1 MPDSE
6 QSTSRDWR
14 QITVWVVFAALCV
27 SLGWSTMILAFG
39 TVHPFRAV
47 SGHSMLPT
55 LRTGDLVIIR
65 GVPEWSLR
73 VGEIVA
79 IHVPKVDQI
88 TYHYPPAVVHR
99 IVALYIKG
107 TTLTVQTK
115 GDNQGPDPFT
125 IPASDVRGRM
135 LFAIP
140 YIGYGFL
147 FLHSPQGHIAVIGLA
162 VLVLLYVAVTVLV
175 GREDDGLIPEQP
187 IAPLSLGSEGQA
199 LAMAIH
205 EYGEHLRSH
214 TAVVRELGGTTAEL
228 RHAAEAQNE
237 ILAGLRN
244 AMTSTGAL
252 SNRGAWTEVPPAS
265 AVSSTGYRYAPGAGD
280 LPRSVDATTELVVHS
295 RKAGRRPGR
304 HRRGAHRLGYAAEPC
319 QPCSDGTALYPSRR
333 ARKMHQRA

>member
-1 MPDSE
+1 
-6 QSTSRDWR
+6 
-14 QITVWVVFAALCV
+14 
-27 SLGWSTMILAFG
+27 MILAFG
-39 TVHPFRAV
+39 TVHPFRVV

-55 LRTGDLVIIR
+55 LRTGDLVVIR

-79 IHVPKVDQI
+79 IRVPKVDQT
-88 TYHYPPAVVHR
+88 TYHYPAAVVHR
-99 IVALYIKG
+99 ISALSIKG

-125 IPASDVRGRM
+125 IPASDVSGRM

-147 FLHSPQGHIAVIGLA
+147 FLHSRQGHIAVIGLA
-162 VLVLLYVAVTVLV
+162 ILVLLYVAVTALL
-175 GREDDGLIPEQP
+175 GREGDGLILETPNV
-187 IAPLSLGSEGQA
+187 PLSLGSEGQVLA
-199 LAMAIH
+199 LAIH

-237 ILAGLRN
+237 ILVGLRT
-244 AMTSTGAL
+244 AMASMGTASDRGGWPQRAPTSAVPSTGD
-252 SNRGAWTEVPPAS
+252 
-265 AVSSTGYRYAPGAGD
+265 RYAQGVGD
-280 LPRSVDATTELVVHS
+280 LHYPLDGTTEGLVHS
-295 RKAGRRPGR
+295 RKAKRRAGR
-304 HRRGAHRLGYAAEPC
+304 HRRGSHRLGYAAESY